1 MNGKQQ
7 TAEEF
12 NLLKVDLYENSV
24 KLPDG
29 SDSCF
34 GYLQT
39 ENEFT
44 ADYWIIDEV
53 TKIDENSA
61 DVKVYSWRYGRPD
74 EKETH
79 TLAYNTTQR
88 TISWKQNGHEF
99 TLSPSDGSSN
109 GEIQAGDIPVKGKK
123 SKSFWD
129 KVFYFRGYLNDCYN
143 HRYSTLLRCIHH
155 AIWPNMKLPS
165 EGKTILKLSKK

>member
-109 GEIQAGDIPVKGKK
+109 GEIQAGDIPVKGKNQ
-123 SKSFWD
+123 
-129 KVFYFRGYLNDCYN
+129 KVFGIK
-143 HRYSTLLRCIHH
+143 YSILGVILMIVIIIDIVLFYAAFTMLL
-155 AIWPNMKLPS
+155 AKYEAS
-165 EGKTILKLSKK
+165 F